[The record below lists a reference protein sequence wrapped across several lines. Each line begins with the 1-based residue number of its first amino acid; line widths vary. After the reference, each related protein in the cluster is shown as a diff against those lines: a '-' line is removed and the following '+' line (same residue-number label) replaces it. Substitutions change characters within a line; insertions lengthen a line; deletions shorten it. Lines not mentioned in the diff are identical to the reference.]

1 MKYRARYEQYA
12 VLDEVM
18 GSELVKE
25 LVVGR
30 GQERRDK
37 RKIGA
42 FLLSIVLR
50 VDNAMFALL
59 VCLNLHVARVG
70 LII

>member
-30 GQERRDK
+30 GEEKRDK
-37 RKIGA
+37 RRIGA
-42 FLLSIVLR
+42 LLFSIVLR
-50 VDNAMFALL
+50 VDNTMFALL
-59 VCLNLHVARVG
+59 VCLNLLVVRVG

>member
-30 GQERRDK
+30 GEERRGGTK
-37 RKIGA
+37 E
-42 FLLSIVLR
+42 VL
-50 VDNAMFALL
+50 VLYIEYCFEGGSYY
-59 VCLNLHVARVG
+59 VCITYLFV
-70 LII
+70 